1 MSIVIEHLNYVYM
14 QGGPYETKALDDVSL
29 TIHDGEFIGL
39 IGHTG
44 SGKST
49 LVQHLNGLILPTSG
63 QITVDGMDL
72 ADKNTDKR
80 AIRRRVGLVFQY
92 PENQLFEETVAKDIA
107 FGPKNLGL
115 DEAEI
120 DRRVRTAMRRVA
132 LDYDKLS
139 QRSVFELSG
148 GQMRRVA
155 IAGVLAM
162 EPQTLVLDEPCAG
175 LDPKG
180 REEILGLISDL
191 HRESGATI
199 VMVSHSMD
207 DVAALAERVIVMNHG
222 KVAMDGAPREVFS
235 RGEELRAIGLDVP
248 QAVELAQKLREKG
261 FDVPEGIY
269 KIEEVRAAVEAIVG
283 KEAAMLNDI
292 TLGQYFP
299 GNSPIHRMDP
309 RMKLIL
315 TILYIVGVFIVANL
329 PGYAIALAFLYIVV
343 RVSGIKFSYLAKGV
357 KPLRFIIIFTFI
369 LNLFFVQGE
378 TPIFTLGF
386 FTLTKEALNNAIYF
400 ALRLIF
406 LVMGT
411 SVLTLTTSP
420 VQLTDG
426 LERIMH
432 PLEKIHFPAH
442 ELAMMMTIALRFI
455 PTLLEETDKIQKA
468 QMARGADF
476 ESGNL
481 IARAKAMIPLLVPL
495 FVSSFRRANELAMA
509 MEARCYRGG
518 DKRTRLRELKYTK
531 LDLYGALAV
540 AAFLVIIVAEGRLLG

>member
-1 MSIVIEHLNYVYM
+1 MSIVIEHLNYIYM

-29 TIHDGEFIGL
+29 TIRDGEFVGL

-63 QITVDGMDL
+63 KITVDGMDL

-92 PENQLFEETVAKDIA
+92 PENQLFEETVEKDIA

-132 LDYDKLS
+132 LDYDALA

-283 KEAAMLNDI
+283 K
-292 TLGQYFP
+292 
-299 GNSPIHRMDP
+299 
-309 RMKLIL
+309 
-315 TILYIVGVFIVANL
+315 
-329 PGYAIALAFLYIVV
+329 
-343 RVSGIKFSYLAKGV
+343 
-357 KPLRFIIIFTFI
+357 
-369 LNLFFVQGE
+369 
-378 TPIFTLGF
+378 
-386 FTLTKEALNNAIYF
+386 
-400 ALRLIF
+400 
-406 LVMGT
+406 
-411 SVLTLTTSP
+411 
-420 VQLTDG
+420 
-426 LERIMH
+426 
-432 PLEKIHFPAH
+432 
-442 ELAMMMTIALRFI
+442 
-455 PTLLEETDKIQKA
+455 
-468 QMARGADF
+468 
-476 ESGNL
+476 
-481 IARAKAMIPLLVPL
+481 
-495 FVSSFRRANELAMA
+495 
-509 MEARCYRGG
+509 GG
-518 DKRTRLRELKYTK
+518 RH
-531 LDLYGALAV
+531 A
-540 AAFLVIIVAEGRLLG
+540 

>member
-29 TIHDGEFIGL
+29 TIHDGEFVGL

-261 FDVPEGIY
+261 
-269 KIEEVRAAVEAIVG
+269 
-283 KEAAMLNDI
+283 
-292 TLGQYFP
+292 
-299 GNSPIHRMDP
+299 
-309 RMKLIL
+309 
-315 TILYIVGVFIVANL
+315 
-329 PGYAIALAFLYIVV
+329 
-343 RVSGIKFSYLAKGV
+343 
-357 KPLRFIIIFTFI
+357 
-369 LNLFFVQGE
+369 
-378 TPIFTLGF
+378 
-386 FTLTKEALNNAIYF
+386 
-400 ALRLIF
+400 
-406 LVMGT
+406 
-411 SVLTLTTSP
+411 
-420 VQLTDG
+420 
-426 LERIMH
+426 
-432 PLEKIHFPAH
+432 
-442 ELAMMMTIALRFI
+442 
-455 PTLLEETDKIQKA
+455 
-468 QMARGADF
+468 
-476 ESGNL
+476 
-481 IARAKAMIPLLVPL
+481 
-495 FVSSFRRANELAMA
+495 
-509 MEARCYRGG
+509 
-518 DKRTRLRELKYTK
+518 
-531 LDLYGALAV
+531 
-540 AAFLVIIVAEGRLLG
+540 

>member
-29 TIHDGEFIGL
+29 TIHDGEFVGL

-248 QAVELAQKLREKG
+248 QAVELAQKLRDKG

-283 KEAAMLNDI
+283 K
-292 TLGQYFP
+292 
-299 GNSPIHRMDP
+299 
-309 RMKLIL
+309 
-315 TILYIVGVFIVANL
+315 
-329 PGYAIALAFLYIVV
+329 
-343 RVSGIKFSYLAKGV
+343 
-357 KPLRFIIIFTFI
+357 
-369 LNLFFVQGE
+369 
-378 TPIFTLGF
+378 
-386 FTLTKEALNNAIYF
+386 
-400 ALRLIF
+400 
-406 LVMGT
+406 
-411 SVLTLTTSP
+411 
-420 VQLTDG
+420 
-426 LERIMH
+426 
-432 PLEKIHFPAH
+432 
-442 ELAMMMTIALRFI
+442 
-455 PTLLEETDKIQKA
+455 
-468 QMARGADF
+468 
-476 ESGNL
+476 
-481 IARAKAMIPLLVPL
+481 
-495 FVSSFRRANELAMA
+495 
-509 MEARCYRGG
+509 GG
-518 DKRTRLRELKYTK
+518 RH
-531 LDLYGALAV
+531 A
-540 AAFLVIIVAEGRLLG
+540 

>member
-1 MSIVIEHLNYVYM
+1 MKPDVIILDESTAMLDPSGRREVMNTVHRLNEEEGISVVIITHYMSEAATADYMIVMDDGKIALSGTPREVFTKVDKVRALGLDVPPMTDLAHSLRQDGVDVRAGRADRGRDGGGSMSIVIEHLNYVYM

-29 TIHDGEFIGL
+29 TIHDGEFVGL

-283 KEAAMLNDI
+283 K
-292 TLGQYFP
+292 
-299 GNSPIHRMDP
+299 
-309 RMKLIL
+309 
-315 TILYIVGVFIVANL
+315 
-329 PGYAIALAFLYIVV
+329 
-343 RVSGIKFSYLAKGV
+343 
-357 KPLRFIIIFTFI
+357 
-369 LNLFFVQGE
+369 
-378 TPIFTLGF
+378 
-386 FTLTKEALNNAIYF
+386 
-400 ALRLIF
+400 
-406 LVMGT
+406 
-411 SVLTLTTSP
+411 
-420 VQLTDG
+420 
-426 LERIMH
+426 
-432 PLEKIHFPAH
+432 
-442 ELAMMMTIALRFI
+442 
-455 PTLLEETDKIQKA
+455 
-468 QMARGADF
+468 
-476 ESGNL
+476 
-481 IARAKAMIPLLVPL
+481 
-495 FVSSFRRANELAMA
+495 
-509 MEARCYRGG
+509 GG
-518 DKRTRLRELKYTK
+518 RH
-531 LDLYGALAV
+531 A
-540 AAFLVIIVAEGRLLG
+540 

>member
-14 QGGPYETKALDDVSL
+14 QGGPYETKALDDVNL
-29 TIHDGEFIGL
+29 TIHDGEFVGL

-63 QITVDGMDL
+63 KITVDGMDL

-175 LDPKG
+175 LDPRG

-222 KVAMDGAPREVFS
+222 KVAMDGVPREVFA

-283 KEAAMLNDI
+283 K
-292 TLGQYFP
+292 
-299 GNSPIHRMDP
+299 
-309 RMKLIL
+309 
-315 TILYIVGVFIVANL
+315 
-329 PGYAIALAFLYIVV
+329 
-343 RVSGIKFSYLAKGV
+343 
-357 KPLRFIIIFTFI
+357 
-369 LNLFFVQGE
+369 
-378 TPIFTLGF
+378 
-386 FTLTKEALNNAIYF
+386 
-400 ALRLIF
+400 
-406 LVMGT
+406 
-411 SVLTLTTSP
+411 
-420 VQLTDG
+420 
-426 LERIMH
+426 
-432 PLEKIHFPAH
+432 
-442 ELAMMMTIALRFI
+442 
-455 PTLLEETDKIQKA
+455 
-468 QMARGADF
+468 
-476 ESGNL
+476 
-481 IARAKAMIPLLVPL
+481 
-495 FVSSFRRANELAMA
+495 
-509 MEARCYRGG
+509 GG
-518 DKRTRLRELKYTK
+518 RH
-531 LDLYGALAV
+531 A
-540 AAFLVIIVAEGRLLG
+540 

>member
-14 QGGPYETKALDDVSL
+14 QGGPYETRALDDVSL

-63 QITVDGMDL
+63 KITVDGMDL

-115 DEAEI
+115 EEAEI

-132 LDYDKLS
+132 LDYDKLA

-283 KEAAMLNDI
+283 K
-292 TLGQYFP
+292 
-299 GNSPIHRMDP
+299 
-309 RMKLIL
+309 
-315 TILYIVGVFIVANL
+315 
-329 PGYAIALAFLYIVV
+329 
-343 RVSGIKFSYLAKGV
+343 
-357 KPLRFIIIFTFI
+357 
-369 LNLFFVQGE
+369 
-378 TPIFTLGF
+378 
-386 FTLTKEALNNAIYF
+386 
-400 ALRLIF
+400 
-406 LVMGT
+406 
-411 SVLTLTTSP
+411 
-420 VQLTDG
+420 
-426 LERIMH
+426 
-432 PLEKIHFPAH
+432 
-442 ELAMMMTIALRFI
+442 
-455 PTLLEETDKIQKA
+455 
-468 QMARGADF
+468 
-476 ESGNL
+476 
-481 IARAKAMIPLLVPL
+481 
-495 FVSSFRRANELAMA
+495 
-509 MEARCYRGG
+509 GG
-518 DKRTRLRELKYTK
+518 RH
-531 LDLYGALAV
+531 A
-540 AAFLVIIVAEGRLLG
+540 

>member
-14 QGGPYETKALDDVSL
+14 QGGPYETRALDDVSL

-63 QITVDGMDL
+63 KITVDGMDL
-72 ADKNTDKR
+72 AEKNTDRR

-132 LDYDKLS
+132 LDYDKLA

-175 LDPKG
+175 LDPRG

-222 KVAMDGAPREVFS
+222 KVAMDGTPREIFS
-235 RGEELRAIGLDVP
+235 RGRGAARHRAGC
-248 QAVELAQKLREKG
+248 AAGR
-261 FDVPEGIY
+261 
-269 KIEEVRAAVEAIVG
+269 RAGA
-283 KEAAMLNDI
+283 EAA
-292 TLGQYFP
+292 
-299 GNSPIHRMDP
+299 R
-309 RMKLIL
+309 
-315 TILYIVGVFIVANL
+315 
-329 PGYAIALAFLYIVV
+329 
-343 RVSGIKFSYLAKGV
+343 KG
-357 KPLRFIIIFTFI
+357 L
-369 LNLFFVQGE
+369 
-378 TPIFTLGF
+378 
-386 FTLTKEALNNAIYF
+386 
-400 ALRLIF
+400 
-406 LVMGT
+406 
-411 SVLTLTTSP
+411 
-420 VQLTDG
+420 
-426 LERIMH
+426 
-432 PLEKIHFPAH
+432 
-442 ELAMMMTIALRFI
+442 
-455 PTLLEETDKIQKA
+455 
-468 QMARGADF
+468 
-476 ESGNL
+476 
-481 IARAKAMIPLLVPL
+481 
-495 FVSSFRRANELAMA
+495 
-509 MEARCYRGG
+509 
-518 DKRTRLRELKYTK
+518 
-531 LDLYGALAV
+531 
-540 AAFLVIIVAEGRLLG
+540 

>member
-14 QGGPYETKALDDVSL
+14 QGGPYETRALDDVSL

-63 QITVDGMDL
+63 KITVDGMDL
-72 ADKNTDKR
+72 AEKGTDRR

-115 DEAEI
+115 GEEEI

-132 LDYDKLS
+132 LDYDKLA

-175 LDPKG
+175 LDPRG
-180 REEILGLISDL
+180 RKEILGLISDL

-222 KVAMDGAPREVFS
+222 KVAMDGTPREIFS

-283 KEAAMLNDI
+283 K
-292 TLGQYFP
+292 
-299 GNSPIHRMDP
+299 
-309 RMKLIL
+309 
-315 TILYIVGVFIVANL
+315 
-329 PGYAIALAFLYIVV
+329 
-343 RVSGIKFSYLAKGV
+343 
-357 KPLRFIIIFTFI
+357 
-369 LNLFFVQGE
+369 
-378 TPIFTLGF
+378 
-386 FTLTKEALNNAIYF
+386 
-400 ALRLIF
+400 
-406 LVMGT
+406 
-411 SVLTLTTSP
+411 
-420 VQLTDG
+420 
-426 LERIMH
+426 
-432 PLEKIHFPAH
+432 
-442 ELAMMMTIALRFI
+442 
-455 PTLLEETDKIQKA
+455 
-468 QMARGADF
+468 
-476 ESGNL
+476 
-481 IARAKAMIPLLVPL
+481 
-495 FVSSFRRANELAMA
+495 
-509 MEARCYRGG
+509 GG
-518 DKRTRLRELKYTK
+518 RH
-531 LDLYGALAV
+531 A
-540 AAFLVIIVAEGRLLG
+540 